1 MSGSEPPPFDF
12 VKFFQECHLWFC
24 FLLFAFLP
32 KEACFQ
38 YAAFPI
44 QTVHSQSSFFLSCQP
59 AFNSIGLIFSYPL
72 RYLLIKYRIFFYCLR
87 IVHFLLNIVCCYF
100 YPFLIGSFSSLWSGY
115 WFLLFQKTLDSH
127 DHSTSSS
134 SSATVYQ
141 NGFHIFSGFLFMS
154 LFPKDNI
161 RQF

>member
-1 MSGSEPPPFDF
+1 MSGSESPPFDF
-12 VKFFQECHLWFC
+12 VKFFEECHLWFC
-24 FLLFAFLP
+24 FSLFCLKKPVFSTQLFQFRQFTRSLP
-32 KEACFQ
+32 F
-38 YAAFPI
+38 
-44 QTVHSQSSFFLSCQP
+44 SSLVNQ

-72 RYLLIKYRIFFYCLR
+72 RYLLIRYQLFFYCLR

-134 SSATVYQ
+134 SSVTVYQ

-154 LFPKDNI
+154 LFLKDNI

>member
-1 MSGSEPPPFDF
+1 MPSSA
-12 VKFFQECHLWFC
+12 
-24 FLLFAFLP
+24 LLSVFLP

-38 YAAFPI
+38 HVTFLI

-59 AFNSIGLIFSYPL
+59 GLQLHQIDIFVSINISA
-72 RYLLIKYRIFFYCLR
+72 RYRLFFCCLR
-87 IVHFLLNIVCCYF
+87 IVHFILNIVCYYF
-100 YPFLIGSFSSLWSGY
+100 HPFLIGSFSSLWSGY

-141 NGFHIFSGFLFMS
+141 NGFHIFSGFLLMS
-154 LFPKDNI
+154 LFQKDNR
-161 RQF
+161 RQRCILFPLNRN

>member
-1 MSGSEPPPFDF
+1 MSGSESPPFDF
-12 VKFFQECHLWFC
+12 VKFFEECHLWFC

-100 YPFLIGSFSSLWSGY
+100 YPFLIGSFSSFGQDYAVTALICPETIPLP
-115 WFLLFQKTLDSH
+115 FLLQDTLPSWTVRRITQYWKGPFST
-127 DHSTSSS
+127 HSPC
-134 SSATVYQ
+134 TV
-141 NGFHIFSGFLFMS
+141 GKIL
-154 LFPKDNI
+154 
-161 RQF
+161 